1 MHLSGDFLFRLVL
14 GHLVGDY
21 LLQSLRQALNKKKSV
36 WICLEHCLT
45 YTLSVCFFTMQFW
58 WELSRYKITIIIVGV
73 FLSHFVLDYTD
84 LVNKWL
90 HHMKSRSYERTEE
103 YVKSLSEDTRDALTD
118 YARAYTALVQ
128 AIADNTLHLFFMYFL
143 FRAI

>member
-45 YTLSVCFFTMQFW
+45 YTLSICFFTMQFW
-58 WELSRYKITIIIVGV
+58 WVYFYLTSYSIT
-73 FLSHFVLDYTD
+73 
-84 LVNKWL
+84 
-90 HHMKSRSYERTEE
+90 
-103 YVKSLSEDTRDALTD
+103 LT
-118 YARAYTALVQ
+118 
-128 AIADNTLHLFFMYFL
+128 
-143 FRAI
+143 